1 MAQATSAVW
10 QSLLEMSG
18 TLAEYRFT
26 INGTEYS
33 SDAEISHEVT
43 NELFEEFG
51 IGGANCAM
59 LNLEIIADNIPRGAE
74 IKRAVRLVNGDT
86 VSEWL
91 PKGTFYTNRRICDG
105 DYWRIEAYDA
115 MRKADSDYLP
125 DTITDDWPKP
135 MAEAVAEIAA
145 AMGIEIDPRT
155 EIDPSYMLAMPVGYT
170 KRQVLAH
177 IAAAHGGNWI
187 ISDTGKLY
195 LVPLLSFTQT
205 LQHFVGLDV
214 VDFEDMG
221 KHQPVSRVT
230 LFIDDE
236 QSYTAGDD
244 TGKEVSAFCPSASQE
259 IVNTLLQNFE
269 GFVYQSYIATAVNID
284 PAVELGDGIYVG
296 EIQSVVA
303 QIVDKGNSYPDVSA
317 PGAAELEDEYP
328 SAGFIEK
335 ELKRRSRE
343 IKTEIKTALGTLTL
357 TVTNGETSS
366 TITLK
371 LNGVEIAS
379 QEITFD
385 GYVTFEG
392 LENGETVIDG
402 GCIKADSEIKSPKII
417 GGKIYAGNIDEP
429 DGYTVM
435 TETGLEVH
443 NSEGDVKIRLGYT
456 SDGYD
461 FPFVELGSGSGNS
474 ASKGLVKKFTD
485 GLWVGNSAAAEAN
498 GTFSPTANYNG
509 MFFSFVTGKA
519 YVVQGQNM
527 QNIYTGEAI
536 ARFG

>member
-43 NELFEEFG
+43 NDLFEEFG

-145 AMGIEIDPRT
+145 AMGVEIDSRT

-195 LVPLLSFTQT
+195 LVPLLSFPAETR
-205 LQHFVGLDV
+205 LL
-214 VDFEDMG
+214 
-221 KHQPVSRVT
+221 VT
-230 LFIDDE
+230 E
-236 QSYTAGDD
+236 RG
-244 TGKEVSAFCPSASQE
+244 
-259 IVNTLLQNFE
+259 
-269 GFVYQSYIATAVNID
+269 
-284 PAVELGDGIYVG
+284 
-296 EIQSVVA
+296 
-303 QIVDKGNSYPDVSA
+303 
-317 PGAAELEDEYP
+317 
-328 SAGFIEK
+328 
-335 ELKRRSRE
+335 RS
-343 IKTEIKTALGTLTL
+343 
-357 TVTNGETSS
+357 
-366 TITLK
+366 ITLG
-371 LNGVEIAS
+371 GV
-379 QEITFD
+379 
-385 GYVTFEG
+385 
-392 LENGETVIDG
+392 
-402 GCIKADSEIKSPKII
+402 
-417 GGKIYAGNIDEP
+417 
-429 DGYTVM
+429 
-435 TETGLEVH
+435 
-443 NSEGDVKIRLGYT
+443 RL
-456 SDGYD
+456 
-461 FPFVELGSGSGNS
+461 
-474 ASKGLVKKFTD
+474 
-485 GLWVGNSAAAEAN
+485 
-498 GTFSPTANYNG
+498 
-509 MFFSFVTGKA
+509 
-519 YVVQGQNM
+519 VV
-527 QNIYTGEAI
+527 
-536 ARFG
+536 